1 MENKEFNSSNAPS
14 AEKKHRTHLAISIS
28 IIAAALVIAAI
39 FAIVAV
45 VGGIINKEGLS
56 LDGSRLNGQTA
67 EELYGGIESS
77 MGKSENYTATLMKH
91 GIANTNAQGTSLSI
105 DITARIES
113 RVDGNNFYYKKTTT
127 TKYRGAN
134 GDMTEDEAVIEITV
148 ADGYA
153 YFSKAGQKLKVP
165 VNSTEYRKTVDVIS
179 EMLWEGGAGIFKDAK
194 ITEADGG
201 YAVSATKVDKAV
213 VAQDARTFFNGNK
226 GEFIWAL
233 MPIYANESYNVVYDS
248 NSRPTS
254 ANYSYTIANDALS
267 ALIAPLT
274 GSVAMSA
281 EVSYGGASVDKP
293 ADAAEYIEVGA
304 DQLPK

>member
-1 MENKEFNSSNAPS
+1 MENKEFNSSTAPS

-127 TKYRGAN
+127 PKYRGAN

-213 VAQDARTFFNGNK
+213 VAQDARTFFNGK
-226 GEFIWAL
+226 EWTL
-233 MPIYANESYNVVYDS
+233 
-248 NSRPTS
+248 
-254 ANYSYTIANDALS
+254 
-267 ALIAPLT
+267 
-274 GSVAMSA
+274 
-281 EVSYGGASVDKP
+281 
-293 ADAAEYIEVGA
+293 
-304 DQLPK
+304 